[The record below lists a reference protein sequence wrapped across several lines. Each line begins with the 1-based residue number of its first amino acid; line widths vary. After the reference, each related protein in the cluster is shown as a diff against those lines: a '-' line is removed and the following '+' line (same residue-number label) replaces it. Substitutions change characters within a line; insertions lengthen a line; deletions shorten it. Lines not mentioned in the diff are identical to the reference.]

1 MLKNKSYKSLIKELI
16 SIINYINLNEK
27 KENKDLLME
36 NFIENLENLSL
47 LSYEKERIKDLIKS
61 KDEQMFEVIELYN
74 KNNRNINLV
83 NQEIKTLLKK
93 KIQIHYLYVN

>member
-61 KDEQMFEVIELYN
+61 KDEQMFEVIEL
-74 KNNRNINLV
+74 
-83 NQEIKTLLKK
+83 
-93 KIQIHYLYVN
+93 